1 MEVREIIEDYSP
13 EVDEVSVKLTTKEI
27 VGNVV
32 IAGALIGL
40 AFLSYNAYKEYRLQ
54 LDKARKDLEYDEERK
69 QEEMKKELDDIR
81 QEMLEKEN
89 EVIVEEEIPPSQT
102 EIQVNYY
109 REEEGVEDLRHN
121 PNSIQAINQYKEML
135 AAEIRDEKVLAT
147 LWPLWDESFKPKSKK
162 DRILRDT
169 LLFDRIDFF
178 GENSVFVNDVSFA
191 EVVLYY
197 AEKAKYDVNY
207 DMELTTKAW
216 LFHLGLSA
224 RAGAYTVDKVV
235 RDAVNHDILTPDGLY
250 TMFGLDE
257 DGYQEL
263 LTHLEH
269 EDEANFNQE
278 YNTWLYFEE
287 GVH

>member
-1 MEVREIIEDYSP
+1 MEVREIVEDYSP
-13 EVDEVSVKLTTKEI
+13 EVDEVKGLTTKEI
-27 VGNVV
+27 IGNVV

-40 AFLSYNAYKEYRLQ
+40 AFISYNAYKEYRKE
-54 LDKARKDLEYDEERK
+54 LDRAREEFDEKEAVK

-135 AAEIRDEKVLAT
+135 SAEIRDVKVLET
-147 LWPLWDESFKPKSKK
+147 LWPLWDVMFRPQSKK

-178 GENSVFVNDVSFA
+178 GEDSVFVKDVSFA
-191 EVVLYY
+191 EVILYY
-197 AEKAKYDVNY
+197 AEKAKYDINY
-207 DMELTTKAW
+207 EMELTTKAW
-216 LFHLGLSA
+216 LYHLGIFH
-224 RAGAYTVDKVV
+224 RAGAYTIDKGV
-235 RDAVNHDILTPDGLY
+235 RDAVNHDLLTPDGLY

-263 LTHLEH
+263 LSHLD
-269 EDEANFNQE
+269 DEGDSNFNQE
-278 YNTWLYFEE
+278 CNTWLYFEE